1 MSTSSRL
8 PIQGAKLLA
17 VTAIV
22 VLALSGCGGG
32 TTSPSAS
39 VSAALSANVLASP
52 SAVASATS
60 IASASPRPNGVFST
74 TGSMITPRSG
84 SSTST
89 LLADGR
95 VLATGGSDV
104 PDAIS
109 AAEIYDPA
117 TGQWT
122 KTGSMVKGHSYH
134 TATLLKDGR
143 VLIVGGCDTNT
154 TAEMYDP
161 ATGKFSPLGKV
172 ALDYPCDSTATLLN
186 DGRVLIAGGYG
197 RDVDPASKLAD
208 LFDPATGKFTRTGSL
223 HTARSHAQAV
233 LLPDGRVLVIGGQQG
248 VSAAGRSDEV
258 DLASSEIYDPATG
271 KFSDAAKMETP
282 RTDFSATLLTSG
294 KVLVAGGG
302 DVNVAGFGLG
312 SAELYDPTTD
322 KFSPTG
328 SMTHSR
334 INPTESGEWT
344 SLSTSPLA
352 DGRVLFVGGTGGAE
366 TTAEIYDPATG
377 KFSATTSP
385 SKDQIPYGLPA
396 VTLKDGRVLM
406 PGAPSLLY
414 TP

>member
-1 MSTSSRL
+1 MRDR
-8 PIQGAKLLA
+8 
-17 VTAIV
+17 AIV
-22 VLALSGCGGG
+22 DEADFLLIDEARVPYVR
-32 TTSPSAS
+32 TSP
-39 VSAALSANVLASP
+39 
-52 SAVASATS
+52 
-60 IASASPRPNGVFST
+60 
-74 TGSMITPRSG
+74 
-84 SSTST
+84 
-89 LLADGR
+89 
-95 VLATGGSDV
+95 
-104 PDAIS
+104 
-109 AAEIYDPA
+109 
-117 TGQWT
+117 
-122 KTGSMVKGHSYH
+122 
-134 TATLLKDGR
+134 
-143 VLIVGGCDTNT
+143 GCDIHT

-161 ATGKFSPLGKV
+161 ATGKFSPLGKD
-172 ALDYPCDSTATLLN
+172 AIDGTCHSTATLLN